1 MSWIWGNLLGTI
13 RLLIDDFVPE
23 ANYHALCAQSR
34 LEMTNGK
41 LISGKFTGKKEVG
54 KSKKKIKYGKFSVNS
69 NKILYVFALIFFN
82 I

>member
-23 ANYHALCAQSR
+23 ANYHTPLCAQSR
-34 LEMTNGK
+34 LQMTNGK

-54 KSKKKIKYGKFSVNS
+54 KKDKIR
-69 NKILYVFALIFFN
+69 
-82 I
+82 

>member
-34 LEMTNGK
+34 LEMINGK

-54 KSKKKIKYGKFSVNS
+54 KKR
-69 NKILYVFALIFFN
+69 
-82 I
+82 